1 MLSVNNLSVQFG
13 KRILFDEVNT
23 QFVQGN
29 CYGIIGANGAG
40 KSTFL
45 KIIAGKQEP
54 TSGSVHLEPGKRMSV
69 LEQNHNAYDEYPV
82 LETVVRGNQELF
94 AIKSEIDK
102 LYEDYSDENAE
113 KIGELQV
120 AFEEMNGWNADS
132 DAAAL
137 LSNLGINESLHYNL
151 MGDLDGKQKV
161 RVLLAQA
168 LFGNPDLLIMDEPTN
183 DLDYETITWLENFLA
198 NYDNCVIVV
207 SHDRHF
213 LDAVCTHISDI
224 DFGKITHYSG
234 NYTFW
239 YESSQ
244 LAARQRAQQNKKAE
258 DKKKELEEFIRRFSA
273 NVAKSKQATSRK
285 KMIEKLNVDAIKPS
299 SRRYPAII
307 FERER
312 EAGDQILNIEGL
324 TASLDGEILFRNV
337 DLNLAKGDKVVVF
350 SRDSRATTAF
360 YEILNDNQKADSGSF
375 QWGVTTTQSYLPL
388 DNEHFF
394 QNDMSLVDWL
404 RQWAKTEEERE
415 EVYIRG
421 FLGKMLFSGEE
432 ALKKSNV
439 LSGGEKVRCMLSR
452 MMMIRANVLMLDEPT
467 NHLDL
472 ESITAFNNSL
482 KNFKGTVLLTTHD
495 HEFAQ
500 TVANRVV
507 EITPN
512 GVIDRYTTFDEYM
525 NDKKVKEL
533 REKMYSVVV

>member
-1 MLSVNNLSVQFG
+1 MLSVSNLSVQFG

-29 CYGIIGANGAG
+29 CYGIIGANGSG

-45 KIIAGKQEP
+45 KIVSGKQDA
-54 TSGSVHLEPGKRMSV
+54 TSGHVHLEPGKRMSV
-69 LEQNHNAYDEYPV
+69 LEQNHNAFDDFMV
-82 LETVVRGNQELF
+82 LETVVMGNKDLF
-94 AIKSEIDK
+94 KVKSEIDK
-102 LYEDYSDENAE
+102 LYENYTDENAE
-113 KIGELQV
+113 KIGELQIT
-120 AFEEMNGWNADS
+120 FEEMNGWNADS
-132 DAAAL
+132 DAATL
-137 LSNLGINESLHYNL
+137 LSNLGIGENLHYTT
-151 MGDLDGKQKV
+151 MADLDGKQKV

-168 LFGNPDLLIMDEPTN
+168 LFGDPDVLIMDEPTN

-213 LDAVCTHISDI
+213 LDSVCTHISDI
-224 DFGKITHYSG
+224 DFGKISHFSG

-258 DKKKELEEFIRRFSA
+258 EKKKELQEFIARFSA

-285 KMIEKLNVDAIKPS
+285 KMIDKLNIEQIKPS

-307 FERER
+307 FKSER
-312 EAGDQILNIEGL
+312 EAGDQILNLEKL
-324 TASLDGEILFRNV
+324 SSSVDGELLFKNI
-337 DLNLAKGDKVVVF
+337 DLNLAKGDKVILF
-350 SRDSRATTAF
+350 SKDSRATTAF
-360 YEILNDNQKADSGSF
+360 YEIVSGNLKQEEGKF

-388 DNEHFF
+388 DNHSFF
-394 QNDMSLVDWL
+394 EKKMSLVDWL

-415 EVYIRG
+415 EVFIRG

-432 ALKKSNV
+432 ALKMCDV

-452 MMMIRANVLMLDEPT
+452 MMMIRANVLKLDEPT

-472 ESITAFNNSL
+472 ESITAFNNTL

-500 TVANRVV
+500 TIGNRVV
-507 EITPN
+507 ELTPK
-512 GVIDRYTTFDEYM
+512 GVIDRYMTFEEYM
-525 NDKKVKEL
+525 ADEKIKQL
-533 REKMYSVVV
+533 REKMYA